1 MRGTPDDSA
10 SADLSGTTIARGKY
24 RLVRL
29 LGEGGGG
36 QVYVGE
42 QTALSKQVAIKLL
55 APEYAR
61 NDEMLHRF
69 LREARAAARVEHEN
83 VITIFDFGSTGTGT
97 AYIAMEYLEGEDL
110 GNLLEREG
118 ALGWH
123 RAKTIAL
130 QICRALHVAHGNG
143 IIHRDLKPEN
153 CFRIRRRRNE
163 DFIKVLDFGLAK
175 IFGDERSPQQ
185 ALSNSGKIFGSPVY
199 MSPEQGRGLP
209 ADDRSDVYALGI
221 ILFEMLTGTVPFYS
235 EESHVAILV
244 MHATDPVPLP
254 SRVAPEA
261 RITPE
266 MDALVLKA
274 LAKDPTER
282 FQSMKDLAEAI
293 LAVPNPDAGA
303 EPQVGALVHKGGS
316 TGWLDQPNAQLVV
329 ALAGICLMLTAALVI
344 ALLT

>member
-1 MRGTPDDSA
+1 MSEDPA
-10 SADLSGTTIARGKY
+10 STDLSGTTIAQGKY
-24 RLVRL
+24 RLIRL

-42 QTALSKQVAIKLL
+42 QTALSKQVAIKIL
-55 APEYAR
+55 APAYAR
-61 NDEMLHRF
+61 NEEMLHRF

-83 VITIFDFGSTGTGT
+83 VITIFDFGSTGNGT

-143 IIHRDLKPEN
+143 VVHRDLKPEN
-153 CFRIRRRRNE
+153 CFRTRRRRNG

-175 IFGDERSPQQ
+175 IFGDERNPQQ

-221 ILFEMLTGTVPFYS
+221 MLFEMLTGTVPFYS
-235 EESHVAILV
+235 DESHIAILV
-244 MHATDPVPLP
+244 MHATDPVPAP

-261 RITPE
+261 CITSD
-266 MDALVLKA
+266 MDALILKA
-274 LAKDPTER
+274 LAKDPAQR
-282 FQSMKDLAEAI
+282 FQSMKELAEAI
-293 LAVPNPDAGA
+293 LAIPSPDAGA
-303 EPQVGALVHKGGS
+303 ASHVGTSVQERGS
-316 TGWLDQPNAQLVV
+316 KRWLDQPNAQLVLG
-329 ALAGICLMLTAALVI
+329 LAGLCLILTAALVV